1 MDSKDW
7 SAERKANA
15 GRTYA
20 NRLAKIRE
28 EPAYRARR
36 RREAVASNLAVAI
49 AESDLSRARVAE
61 RAGIKPAQLSRQ
73 LGGSVNLTLDS
84 IGRICEAAG
93 WAYDV
98 VFRRPA
104 SPEALQPWQQPAINR
119 ATVLRLIRDP
129 KGIQWAAGGCI
140 DAPKE
145 AANGDVA
152 VAAAVAA

>member
-7 SAERKANA
+7 SADRKTNA
-15 GRTYA
+15 GRAYA
-20 NRLAKIRE
+20 NRLAKLRE

-73 LGGSVNLTLDS
+73 LGGTVNLTLDS

-93 WAYDV
+93 WEYDV

-119 ATVLRLIRDP
+119 ATVLQLIRNP
-129 KGIQWAAGGCI
+129 KGIQWAAGGRI

-145 AANGDVA
+145 AANGEIA
-152 VAAAVAA
+152 VAASVAA